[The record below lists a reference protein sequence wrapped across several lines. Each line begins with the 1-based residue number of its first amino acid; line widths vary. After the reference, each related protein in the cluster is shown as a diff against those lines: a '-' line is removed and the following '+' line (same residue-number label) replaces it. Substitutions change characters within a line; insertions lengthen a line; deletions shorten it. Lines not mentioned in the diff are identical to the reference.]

1 MENRRG
7 LFSPWRRTTLAA
19 ALTIALVPAL
29 FPPTARAQTTT
40 SGVSAE
46 AIRDAVREQLKA
58 EDIGHGFET
67 LGVFGGT
74 PDASAAR
81 YSSNE
86 ITLHGYK
93 LPITHSFRDKD
104 DTDSVAPY
112 LEVTLGYETA
122 WHQTALGADTGA
134 PDVVKEN
141 YKSYSALGG
150 FGLDIPI
157 GGSTSVR
164 PVALGGYT
172 RIRGSGEFAGPNA
185 DLLRESTGG
194 ILTSMRIDSF
204 LAGGGVEVLHERAL
218 ADGLRLHLMGRF
230 SEFADIPSRVS
241 DPSLKSTGS
250 FGFATVNAQLD
261 GPLGHLFADD
271 LRWIAFSR
279 GNILIGSQQ
288 DFLGF
293 DKFLE
298 VGGGLEVVTPHL
310 GYGIEGV
317 TLRGSAII
325 GNGVRGWTIG
335 LGLAF

>member
-1 MENRRG
+1 MTARIAG
-7 LFSPWRRTTLAA
+7 AWVAWTVVAGGMLLA
-19 ALTIALVPAL
+19 PM
-29 FPPTARAQTTT
+29 ARAQTAATDPQ
-40 SGVSAE
+40 
-46 AIRDAVREQLKA
+46 AIRDAVRQQLKA

-81 YSSNE
+81 YDSDK

-104 DTDSVAPY
+104 DTDGVAPY
-112 LEVTLGYETA
+112 LEVTLGYENA
-122 WHQTALGADTGA
+122 WQETALATGDTPSDAGQ
-134 PDVVKEN
+134 VKQS

-150 FGLDIPI
+150 FGLDIPV
-157 GGSTSVR
+157 GPSTTIR

-172 RIRGSGEFAGPNA
+172 RIRGSGEFSGADA

-204 LAGGGVEVLHERAL
+204 LAGGGVEVQHDRAL
-218 ADGLRLHLMGRF
+218 PDDLRLHLMGRF
-230 SEFADIPSRVS
+230 SEFADIPNRVS
-241 DPSLKSTGS
+241 DPSLETTGS

-279 GNILIGSQQ
+279 GNILIGAQQ
-288 DFLGF
+288 AFLGF

-298 VGGGLEVVTPHL
+298 VGGGLEVVTPHI
-310 GYGIEGV
+310 GYGVEGV
-317 TLRGSAII
+317 TLRGSAIV
-325 GNGVRGWTIG
+325 GNGVRGWTVG

>member
-1 MENRRG
+1 MIG
-7 LFSPWRRTTLAA
+7 LRWAA
-19 ALTIALVPAL
+19 MAGAVAAMLLGPA
-29 FPPTARAQTTT
+29 AGAQTVGTDPQ
-40 SGVSAE
+40 
-46 AIRDAVREQLKA
+46 AIRDAVRQQLKA

-104 DTDSVAPY
+104 DTDGVAPY
-112 LEVTLGYETA
+112 LEVTLGYESA
-122 WHQTALGADTGA
+122 WQDTALATGSTPADAGADTGQ
-134 PDVVKEN
+134 VKQSF
-141 YKSYSALGG
+141 KSYSALGG
-150 FGLDIPI
+150 FGLDIPV
-157 GGSTSVR
+157 GPSTTIR

-172 RIRGSGEFAGPNA
+172 RIRGSGEFSGADA

-204 LAGGGVEVLHERAL
+204 LAGGGVEVLHDRAL
-218 ADGLRLHLMGRF
+218 PDDLRLHLMGRF
-230 SEFADIPSRVS
+230 SEFADIPNRVS
-241 DPSLKSTGS
+241 DPSLETTGS

-261 GPLGHLFADD
+261 GPLGHLFAED
-271 LRWIAFSR
+271 LRWIAFGR
-279 GNILIGSQQ
+279 GNVLIGAQQ
-288 DFLGF
+288 AFLGF

-310 GYGIEGV
+310 GYGVEGV
-317 TLRGSAII
+317 TLRGSAIV
-325 GNGVRGWTIG
+325 GNGVRGWTVG